1 MTVEQRNDKQN
12 DQFPLGMRVLAV
24 DDNPTCLMVLENLL
38 RKCQYHVTTTNQAI
52 QALQLLRENKNQFD
66 LVISDVD
73 MPDMDGFKLLELVG
87 LEMDLPVI
95 MLSAYGDT
103 NLVMKGITHG
113 ACDYLLK
120 PVRIEELKNIWQHV
134 LRRKKFDC
142 EEQKISNKPDG
153 ESGELGRGFRGMG
166 ETDRNGKPTR
176 KRKDQSDDEDEEL
189 DENGGR
195 NEDPSAQK
203 KPRVVWSVELHQK
216 FVAAVNHLGID
227 KAMPKRILELMNV
240 EKLTRENVASHLQK
254 YRIYLKRLNSVA
266 SQHANMVSVLGS
278 ADPSYLRMGSLN
290 NIGNIPFITGCT
302 QFSDAPLRSIS
313 SGSVLTRLNTPSGLG
328 MCGFAPSSMIQLANA
343 PNSSSSITSEINFR
357 QSIQP
362 GNQDMDILEGM
373 PMPLGT
379 DQVNNNL
386 GVTHLYPFSNGV
398 PERKI
403 DVDGRR
409 NLTIGVSD
417 NSIILRSQG
426 QCVQRKDFL
435 DNQFPVIASPMSSAS
450 SPLLNTTR
458 CNDNWP
464 TASQSSLLEA
474 NSFGTSVY
482 SHHAMPRDLGNNGST
497 LEVPMSSNLH
507 NPLNSACPQVPDTR
521 TEMQCLTT
529 IIDNVSGVKMN
540 FSPRQDWHDFEPDS
554 AHVPSLVCSYAHT
567 FLPPDGGQRQQQHH
581 EFENAAVDMKQ
592 EYLEEQKKLAGN
604 NAYGQIG

>member
-1 MTVEQRNDKQN
+1 MYVTGPKMTVEQRNDKQN
-12 DQFPLGMRVLAV
+12 DEFPVGMRVLAV

-38 RKCQYHVTTTNQAI
+38 RKCQYHVTATNQAI
-52 QALQLLRENKNQFD
+52 RALELLRENKNEFD

-134 LRRKKFDC
+134 LRRKKF
-142 EEQKISNKPDG
+142 EQKISNKPDG
-153 ESGELGRGFRGMG
+153 ELGRGFRGMG
-166 ETDRNGKPTR
+166 KTDRNGKPTR

-189 DENGGR
+189 DENSGR
-195 NEDPSAQK
+195 SEDPSAQK

-216 FVAAVNHLGID
+216 FVAAVNYLGID
-227 KAMPKRILELMNV
+227 KAVPKRILELMNV

-254 YRIYLKRLNSVA
+254 YRIFLKRLDSVA

-290 NIGNIPFITGCT
+290 NIGNIPFN
-302 QFSDAPLRSIS
+302 PLRSIS
-313 SGSVLTRLNTPSGLG
+313 SGSVLTRLNSPSGLG

-343 PNSSSSITSEINFR
+343 PNSSSSITSEINFQ

-362 GNQDMDILEGM
+362 GNRDMDILEGM
-373 PMPLGT
+373 PLPLGT
-379 DQVNNNL
+379 DNL
-386 GVTHLYPFSNGV
+386 GVTHLYPFSNGTRM

-403 DVDGRR
+403 DGDGRR
-409 NLTIGVSD
+409 NLNIGVSD
-417 NSIILRSQG
+417 NSIILRSRG

-435 DNQFPVIASPMSSAS
+435 DNHFPVIASPM
-450 SPLLNTTR
+450 NTER

-464 TASQSSLLEA
+464 TATQSSLLEA
-474 NSFGTSVY
+474 NSFGTGVY
-482 SHHAMPRDLGNNGST
+482 SHHAMPGDLGNNA
-497 LEVPMSSNLH
+497 MSSNLH
-507 NPLNSACPQVPDTR
+507 NPLNSVCPQVPDTR

-540 FSPRQDWHDFEPDS
+540 FSPRQDWDDFEPDS
-554 AHVPSLVCSYAHT
+554 AHVPSLVCSSSANT
-567 FLPPDGGQRQQQHH
+567 FLPPDGGQRQQQHD

-592 EYLEEQKKLAGN
+592 EYLEEQ
-604 NAYGQIG
+604 